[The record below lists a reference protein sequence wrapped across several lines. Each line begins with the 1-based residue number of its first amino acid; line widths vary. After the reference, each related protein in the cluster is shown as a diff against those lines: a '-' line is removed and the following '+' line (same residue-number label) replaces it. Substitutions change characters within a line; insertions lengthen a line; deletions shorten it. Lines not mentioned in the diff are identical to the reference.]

1 MWVGC
6 QVTCPCCWS
15 LCWLRLSSHSY
26 GSDSVSLFLFWRLGL
41 QNSGAL
47 SSALC
52 VWPHSLRC
60 CYVLYWRPLSPVPGA
75 MPWDPFKKWAQ
86 VSHLASVPDL
96 CPYLLRSYVSFTL
109 FPFLAAQWRPCPS
122 VLSFPSSLV
131 SYRLS
136 QFESSVSVLLLLGG
150 PCAPCGPGSCF
161 HTAPRVCQV
170 GGGVWAAALRRE
182 LRCSALW

>member
-6 QVTCPCCWS
+6 LVTCPCCWS
-15 LCWLRLSSHSY
+15 LCWLHLSSHSY
-26 GSDSVSLFLFWRLGL
+26 GFDSVSLLLFWRLCL

-47 SSALC
+47 SFALC
-52 VWPHSLRC
+52 VWPHPLRC
-60 CYVLYWRPLSPVPGA
+60 CYVVYWRPLSLVPGA
-75 MPWDPFKKWAQ
+75 VPWDPFQKWAQ
-86 VSHLASVPDL
+86 VSPLARVPDL
-96 CPYLLRSYVSFTL
+96 CPHLLRSYLSFTL

-122 VLSFPSSLV
+122 ILSFPSSLV

-136 QFESSVSVLLLLGG
+136 RFESSVSVLLLLGG
-150 PCAPCGPGSCF
+150 PCAPCGPGSWL

-170 GGGVWAAALRRE
+170 GGGVWAAALRRG